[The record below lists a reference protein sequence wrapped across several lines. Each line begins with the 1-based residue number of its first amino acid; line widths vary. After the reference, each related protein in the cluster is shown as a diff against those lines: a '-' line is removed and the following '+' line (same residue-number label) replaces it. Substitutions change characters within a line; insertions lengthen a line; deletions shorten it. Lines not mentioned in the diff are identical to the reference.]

1 MFGVIEFLFQSDFL
15 REELFFFR
23 KVLDSKLRERVAH
36 FENFAANVKTL
47 GVKRE
52 VIEGMIKKE
61 LMKNDFFTQR
71 AQVLFTNEENMIDE
85 EEESVI
91 NRGGGLLDSLL
102 QEDIFFE
109 IADHHGE
116 DGFELDGPERNTVP
130 KFENGIMVL
139 NGVEKRLI

>member
-1 MFGVIEFLFQSDFL
+1 
-15 REELFFFR
+15 
-23 KVLDSKLRERVAH
+23 
-36 FENFAANVKTL
+36 
-47 GVKRE
+47 
-52 VIEGMIKKE
+52 
-61 LMKNDFFTQR
+61 
-71 AQVLFTNEENMIDE
+71 MIDE